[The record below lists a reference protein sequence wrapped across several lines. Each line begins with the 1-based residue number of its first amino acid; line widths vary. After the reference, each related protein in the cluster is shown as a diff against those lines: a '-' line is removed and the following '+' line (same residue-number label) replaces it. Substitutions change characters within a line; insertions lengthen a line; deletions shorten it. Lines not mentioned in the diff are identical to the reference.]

1 VLISK
6 AVSEWF
12 IVEKIHNDVNEIT
25 AVIFRGQMDYKAEV
39 HQYWPEFA
47 QNGKAN
53 ITVEML
59 LSHQVS
65 KFYI

>member
-1 VLISK
+1 MLINK

-12 IVEKIHNDVNEIT
+12 IVEKIHNDVNKIT
-25 AVIFRGQMDYKAEV
+25 AVVFRGQMDYKAEV

-59 LSHQVS
+59 LSHQVC
-65 KFYI
+65 K